1 MVINHMR
8 SAEALQ
14 DVPRPVVA
22 WAGRYNNGDEIPPH
36 THPRAQLLYAVEGV
50 MRIVTPNSVWTIP
63 SQRALWV
70 PPNVEHHSF
79 MMSDLEMR
87 TLYVN
92 PDVPIALGQEC
103 RAISVSNLLRELI
116 LGLIEEPAEYPMP
129 GRGEHLSA
137 LILMEINRAATH
149 AVEIPWPQDR
159 RLQRV
164 CHLIMNANG
173 ADRTIEDLA
182 QEAGASARTLIRLF
196 PKETGLKYG
205 QWVQQVQI
213 AEAICR
219 LGRGESIARISDA
232 LGYGSPSAFSA
243 MFKRVFG
250 VVPNQYL
257 KTPHPSPLPWGE
269 GVKSEHSEI
278 STNQPPLP
286 EGEGQ
291 GEGAFKSPLPL
302 GEDLGEGVLSS
313 PLPLSGARSQGRGEG
328 TVKIFEQTPPH
339 MIELAKNLRKNQ
351 TDAETLIWK
360 LLRNRQIANAK
371 FRRQH
376 PIEGY
381 IADFYCHEHKLV
393 IELDGGQHFTE
404 EGMQKDALRTQ
415 RFNELGIS
423 VLRFDNRQVLLE
435 TEAVLEE
442 VYAVITASN

>member
-173 ADRTIEDLA
+173 ATRTIEDLA
-182 QEAGASARTLIRLF
+182 EEAGASARTLIRLF

-269 GVKSEHSEI
+269 GVKSEHSGI
-278 STNQPPLP
+278 GTNQ
-286 EGEGQ
+286 
-291 GEGAFKSPLPL
+291 SPLPL
-302 GEDLGEGVLSS
+302 GEDLGEGAIKV
-313 PLPLSGARSQGRGEG
+313 
-328 TVKIFEQTPPH
+328 FEQTPPH
-339 MIELAKNLRKNQ
+339 MIELAKKLRKNQ

-404 EGMQKDALRTQ
+404 EGMQKDVLRTQ